1 MVNQLTL
8 ETLESWLWESAN
20 ILRGSIDSS
29 DFKNYIFG
37 LLFLKRFNDVF
48 EERVQ
53 KLMDEEGLGRVEA
66 EVEVSE
72 DQGIFPYTARW
83 GHLIA
88 RTENIGEALDKAF
101 HDIEANVKGA
111 DLQHVLTATQYGDK
125 RVLSDHTLQRLLRH
139 FNQYRLG
146 NADLY
151 KADMLGD
158 AYEYLIKQ
166 FADDAGKKG
175 GEFYTPKAVVQLV
188 VELLDPQPGMS
199 VYDPTCGSGG
209 MLVDSAH
216 HIAQLPGGKLLG
228 DRPNVLLYGQEK
240 NLGTWAIAK
249 LNLYLHNMRA
259 EIERGDTLVE
269 PRHLEGDYLKTFDRV
284 IANPPFS
291 AKAWWAPLELA
302 NEAEQ
307 DSDKKPKAPN
317 YKQVNDPYG
326 RFSYGIPPRGYADLA
341 FAQHMLASLKAD
353 GRMGIILP
361 HGVLFR
367 SGEEGR
373 IREGLLFGTD
383 AASGN
388 QPGDLIEAIIGLPS
402 ALFYNTGIPA
412 CVLVLNKRKPSALKG
427 KVIIIDASRDYLE
440 GKAQNMLRPQDIARI
455 TAAHQA
461 AFEQQT
467 EVEHYC
473 RVVTL
478 DEIRNNDGNLNIAR
492 YIDNGETE
500 ATVDVAA
507 TLAQLAVLAEEEAR
521 IDARLNGYLAE
532 LGLLEGCGMSTLGKP
547 GYQET
552 EVGWIP
558 SDWKVE
564 RIGDM
569 TDVSA
574 GGTPDTK
581 NEDYWNPPEVPWMSS
596 GEVHFRRI
604 FSTEKK
610 ISVLGLKNS
619 AAKIFPKKSIVMALA
634 GQGKTRGSVAVLE
647 SEVATN
653 QSLAAIY
660 PSESFD
666 TDFLFQNLD
675 WRYRELRSLSSGEGG
690 RGGLNLSIIKSVPV
704 GIPPIEEQQKIA
716 AILATVDD
724 KLNVTARQVEA
735 TQKLKRGLMQKLLT
749 GEWRIKI
756 GEEPVSA

>member
-1 MVNQLTL
+1 MTNKLTL

-48 EERVQ
+48 EERVTHLTQ
-53 KLMDEEGLGRVEA
+53 EEGLSRKEA
-66 EVEVSE
+66 DGEVCD
-72 DQGIFPYTARW
+72 DQGAFPQTARW
-83 GHLIA
+83 DWLIT

-101 HDIEANVKGA
+101 HDIEAGVKGA
-111 DLQHVLTATQYGDK
+111 DLQHVLTATQFGDK

-139 FNQYRLG
+139 FNQYNLS
-146 NADLY
+146 NDHLY

-175 GEFYTPKAVVQLV
+175 GEFYTPKGVVQLL
-188 VELLDPQPGMS
+188 VELLDPRPGMS

-209 MLVDSAH
+209 MLVESAH
-216 HIAQLPGGKLLG
+216 HIANLPGGTLLG
-228 DRPNVLLYGQEK
+228 GKPNVLLYGQEK

-269 PRHLEGDYLKTFDRV
+269 PKHLDGDYLKTFDRV

-307 DSDKKPKAPN
+307 DREKKPKAPN
-317 YKQVNDPYG
+317 YKQVSDPFG
-326 RFSYGIPPRGYADLA
+326 RFGYGIPPRGYADLA

-353 GRMGIILP
+353 GRMGVILP

-367 SGEEGR
+367 SGEEGK

-412 CVLVLNKRKPSALKG
+412 CMLVLNKRKPVGLKG

-440 GKAQNMLRPQDIARI
+440 GKAQNTLRPEDITRI
-455 TAAHQA
+455 TAAHKA
-461 AFEQQT
+461 AFDCQT
-467 EVEHYC
+467 EVENYC
-473 RVVTL
+473 RVVSL
-478 DEIRNNDGNLNIAR
+478 DEVRKNDGNLNIAR
-492 YIDNGETE
+492 YIDNGEAE
-500 ATVDVAA
+500 KIVDVAA
-507 TLAQLAVLAEEEAR
+507 TLAQLTVLAEEEAQ

-532 LGLLEGCGMSTLGKP
+532 LGLLE
-547 GYQET
+547 
-552 EVGWIP
+552 
-558 SDWKVE
+558 
-564 RIGDM
+564 
-569 TDVSA
+569 A
-574 GGTPDTK
+574 
-581 NEDYWNPPEVPWMSS
+581 
-596 GEVHFRRI
+596 
-604 FSTEKK
+604 
-610 ISVLGLKNS
+610 
-619 AAKIFPKKSIVMALA
+619 
-634 GQGKTRGSVAVLE
+634 
-647 SEVATN
+647 
-653 QSLAAIY
+653 
-660 PSESFD
+660 
-666 TDFLFQNLD
+666 
-675 WRYRELRSLSSGEGG
+675 
-690 RGGLNLSIIKSVPV
+690 
-704 GIPPIEEQQKIA
+704 
-716 AILATVDD
+716 
-724 KLNVTARQVEA
+724 EA
-735 TQKLKRGLMQKLLT
+735 
-749 GEWRIKI
+749 
-756 GEEPVSA
+756 

>member
-1 MVNQLTL
+1 MAQQLTL

-48 EERVQ
+48 EERTALLQ
-53 KLMDEEGLGRVEA
+53 KNDGLTEVEA
-66 EVEVSE
+66 LIEVQDKWGS
-72 DQGIFPYTARW
+72 FPRDARW
-83 GHLIA
+83 PSLIA

-101 HDIEANVKGA
+101 ATIEAHNTE
-111 DLQHVLTATQYGDK
+111 LQHVLTATQYGDK
-125 RVLSDHTLQRLLRH
+125 RVLSDATLQRLLRH

-188 VELLDPQPGMS
+188 VELIDPQPGHS

-209 MLVDSAH
+209 MLVESAH
-216 HIAQLPGGKLLG
+216 HIARLPGGTLMG
-228 DRPNVLLYGQEK
+228 DRPYVTLYGQEK

-269 PRHLEGDYLKTFDRV
+269 PKHLDGGYLKTFDRV

-291 AKAWWAPLELA
+291 AKAWWTPLEL
-302 NEAEQ
+302 EAEAAQ
-307 DSDKKPKAPN
+307 DSEGGAGSNKKPKTPS
-317 YKQVNDPYG
+317 YKAVSDPFG
-326 RFSYGIPPRGYADLA
+326 RFSYGVPPRGYADLA
-341 FAQHMLASLKAD
+341 FAQHMLASLRAD

-367 SGEEGR
+367 SGEEGK

-383 AASGN
+383 AASGG
-388 QPGDLIEAIIGLPS
+388 QPGDLIEAIVGLPT

-412 CVLVLNKRKPSALKG
+412 CVLVLNKRKPIALQG

-440 GKAQNMLRPQDIARI
+440 GKAQNSLRPEDIERIAR
-455 TAAHQA
+455 THKA

-467 EVEHYC
+467 EVENYC

-478 DEIRNNDGNLNIAR
+478 DEIRGNEGNLNIAR

-500 ATVDVAA
+500 ETVDVAA
-507 TLAQLAVLAEEEAR
+507 TLAQLGALAEEEAR
-521 IDARLNGYLAE
+521 IDERLNGYLAE
-532 LGLLEGCGMSTLGKP
+532 LGL
-547 GYQET
+547 
-552 EVGWIP
+552 
-558 SDWKVE
+558 
-564 RIGDM
+564 
-569 TDVSA
+569 
-574 GGTPDTK
+574 
-581 NEDYWNPPEVPWMSS
+581 
-596 GEVHFRRI
+596 GEVD
-604 FSTEKK
+604 
-610 ISVLGLKNS
+610 
-619 AAKIFPKKSIVMALA
+619 A
-634 GQGKTRGSVAVLE
+634 
-647 SEVATN
+647 
-653 QSLAAIY
+653 
-660 PSESFD
+660 
-666 TDFLFQNLD
+666 
-675 WRYRELRSLSSGEGG
+675 
-690 RGGLNLSIIKSVPV
+690 
-704 GIPPIEEQQKIA
+704 
-716 AILATVDD
+716 
-724 KLNVTARQVEA
+724 
-735 TQKLKRGLMQKLLT
+735 
-749 GEWRIKI
+749 
-756 GEEPVSA
+756 

>member
-1 MVNQLTL
+1 MANQLTL
-8 ETLESWLWESAN
+8 DTLESWLWESAN

-48 EERVQ
+48 EERVGQ
-53 KLMDEEGLGRVEA
+53 LMADEGLSQAEADA
-66 EVEVSE
+66 EVCE
-72 DQGIFPYTARW
+72 DQGAFPPTARW
-83 GHLIA
+83 GWLTT

-101 HDIEANVKGA
+101 HDIEAGVKGT

-139 FNQYRLG
+139 FNQYKLG

-175 GEFYTPKAVVQLV
+175 GEFYTPKGVVQLV
-188 VELLDPQPGMS
+188 VRLLDPRPGMS

-209 MLVDSAH
+209 MLVESAH
-216 HIAQLPGGKLLG
+216 HIAELPGGTLLG
-228 DRPNVLLYGQEK
+228 GKPNVMLYGQEK

-259 EIERGDTLVE
+259 DIERGDTLVE
-269 PRHLEGDYLKTFDRV
+269 PKHLDGDYLKTFDRV

-302 NEAEQ
+302 AEAELEGE
-307 DSDKKPKAPN
+307 KKTKAPN
-317 YKQVNDPYG
+317 YKQVTDAYG
-326 RFSYGIPPRGYADLA
+326 RFGYGIPPRGYADLA

-367 SGEEGR
+367 SGEEGK

-383 AASGN
+383 TASGN

-412 CVLVLNKRKPSALKG
+412 CVLVLNKRKPAALKG

-440 GKAQNMLRPQDIARI
+440 GKAQNTLRPEDIARI
-455 TAAHQA
+455 TTTHTA
-461 AFEQQT
+461 AFHSRT
-467 EVEHYC
+467 EVENYC

-478 DEIRNNDGNLNIAR
+478 DEIRKNDGNLNIAR

-500 ATVDVAA
+500 ETVDVAA
-507 TLAQLAVLAEEEAR
+507 ILAQLAALADEEAQ
-521 IDARLNGYLAE
+521 IDVRLNGYLVD
-532 LGLLEGCGMSTLGKP
+532 LGLLEK
-547 GYQET
+547 
-552 EVGWIP
+552 EV
-558 SDWKVE
+558 
-564 RIGDM
+564 
-569 TDVSA
+569 
-574 GGTPDTK
+574 
-581 NEDYWNPPEVPWMSS
+581 
-596 GEVHFRRI
+596 
-604 FSTEKK
+604 
-610 ISVLGLKNS
+610 
-619 AAKIFPKKSIVMALA
+619 
-634 GQGKTRGSVAVLE
+634 
-647 SEVATN
+647 
-653 QSLAAIY
+653 
-660 PSESFD
+660 
-666 TDFLFQNLD
+666 
-675 WRYRELRSLSSGEGG
+675 
-690 RGGLNLSIIKSVPV
+690 
-704 GIPPIEEQQKIA
+704 
-716 AILATVDD
+716 
-724 KLNVTARQVEA
+724 
-735 TQKLKRGLMQKLLT
+735 
-749 GEWRIKI
+749 
-756 GEEPVSA
+756 

>member
-1 MVNQLTL
+1 MANQLTL

-48 EERVQ
+48 VERVAQ
-53 KLMDEEGLGRVEA
+53 LMQAEGLSAAEA
-66 EVEVSE
+66 EEEVE
-72 DQGIFPYTARW
+72 DKWGHFPGTARW
-83 GHLIA
+83 PDLIA
-88 RTENIGEALDKAF
+88 RTESIGEALDKAF
-101 HDIEANVKGA
+101 ATIEANNPE
-111 DLQHVLTATQYGDK
+111 LQHVLTATQYGDK
-125 RVLSDHTLQRLLRH
+125 RVLSDATLQRLLRH
-139 FNQYRLG
+139 FNQYKLG

-188 VELLDPQPGMS
+188 VELIDPQPGHS

-209 MLVDSAH
+209 MLVESAH
-216 HIAQLPGGKLLG
+216 HIAKLPGGLLLG
-228 DRPNVLLYGQEK
+228 DKPNVLLFGQEK

-269 PRHLEGDYLKTFDRV
+269 PKHLDGDYLKTFDRV

-291 AKAWWAPLELA
+291 AKQWWSPLELA

-307 DSDKKPKAPN
+307 EGDKKPKAPN
-317 YKQVNDPYG
+317 YKQVSDPYG
-326 RFSYGIPPRGYADLA
+326 RFVYGVPPRGYADLA

-367 SGEEGR
+367 SGEEGK

-388 QPGDLIEAIIGLPS
+388 QPGDLIEAVIGLPS

-412 CVLVLNKRKPSALKG
+412 CVLVLNKRKPAALKG

-440 GKAQNMLRPQDIARI
+440 GKAQNSLRPEDIAHI
-455 TAAHQA
+455 ASTHKA
-461 AFEQQT
+461 AFEHQT
-467 EVEHYC
+467 EVENYC

-478 DEIRNNDGNLNIAR
+478 DEIRSNDGNLNIAR

-500 ATVDVAA
+500 ETVDVAA
-507 TLAQLAVLAEEEAR
+507 TLSQLAALAEEEAQ

-532 LGLLEGCGMSTLGKP
+532 LGLLE
-547 GYQET
+547 
-552 EVGWIP
+552 
-558 SDWKVE
+558 
-564 RIGDM
+564 
-569 TDVSA
+569 A
-574 GGTPDTK
+574 G
-581 NEDYWNPPEVPWMSS
+581 E
-596 GEVHFRRI
+596 
-604 FSTEKK
+604 
-610 ISVLGLKNS
+610 
-619 AAKIFPKKSIVMALA
+619 
-634 GQGKTRGSVAVLE
+634 
-647 SEVATN
+647 
-653 QSLAAIY
+653 
-660 PSESFD
+660 
-666 TDFLFQNLD
+666 
-675 WRYRELRSLSSGEGG
+675 
-690 RGGLNLSIIKSVPV
+690 
-704 GIPPIEEQQKIA
+704 
-716 AILATVDD
+716 
-724 KLNVTARQVEA
+724 
-735 TQKLKRGLMQKLLT
+735 
-749 GEWRIKI
+749 
-756 GEEPVSA
+756 